1 VFLFPLQSG
10 EEIIMAVAVV
20 NGATVTLSLGTA
32 NLKIASLSISTGQGT
47 FDVSAFGSGSYVDRI
62 GGGLLDMAGSAAGFL
77 QSGDVLANP
86 FNLVTNTGTMLI
98 TFNTGCTVSMPVII
112 GSVSVDVSRAGIGI
126 FRFDWSKADST
137 DPTIAWV

>member
-1 VFLFPLQSG
+1 MPTS
-10 EEIIMAVAVV
+10 VV
-20 NGATVTLSLGTA
+20 NGATVTFTIGSA
-32 NLKIASLSISTGQGT
+32 ILKVASLSISTGQGT

-86 FNLVTNTGTMLI
+86 FNLVTNGAATMTI
-98 TFNTGCTVSMPVII
+98 TFFTGCSVTMPVII

-126 FRFDWSKADST
+126 FRFDWSKGDSV
-137 DPTIAWV
+137 DPTIVWA